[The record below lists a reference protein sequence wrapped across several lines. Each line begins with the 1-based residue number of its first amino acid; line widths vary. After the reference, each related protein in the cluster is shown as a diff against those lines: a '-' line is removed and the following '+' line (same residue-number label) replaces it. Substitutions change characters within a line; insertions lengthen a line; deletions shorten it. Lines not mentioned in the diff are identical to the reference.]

1 MALHPGPRSKG
12 LTGPVA
18 TQQIPSVDCV
28 TAAGGA
34 WLDVSLSWFSLLLMG
49 LTTIRFHVF
58 GDNLAARTMYEK
70 LGFIQQTW

>member
-1 MALHPGPRSKG
+1 
-12 LTGPVA
+12 
-18 TQQIPSVDCV
+18 V

-34 WLDVSLSWFSLLLMG
+34 WLDVSLSCFSLLLMG